1 MYRGN
6 LYIYHTHTQGKMQTQ
21 KRPQNTLNSYQ
32 ADPQSRHTQQL
43 KGRKERKGKGREEN
57 KRKNKRRE

>member
-1 MYRGN
+1 
-6 LYIYHTHTQGKMQTQ
+6 MQTQ

-43 KGRKERKGKGREEN
+43 KGRKERKGKEGKRIKEKTREEN
-57 KRKNKRRE
+57 KEKERKS